1 MIINFYF
8 PSLGPLLTNGWI
20 KDLVKDLVKDM
31 EVDSVF
37 LTIIVTFIGLLLFNF
52 NSTYRSQAN
61 FDNLT

>member
-37 LTIIVTFIGLLLFNF
+37 FNYY
-52 NSTYRSQAN
+52 SDIHWTAT
-61 FDNLT
+61 L